1 MGMNIQS
8 LPFVDK
14 ERDLEK
20 PVIGSA
26 SPRMKDAEAEPGEKQ
41 GDLVLQADG
50 VGFLGPLPSASI
62 YQSL

>member
-1 MGMNIQS
+1 MNIQS

-20 PVIGSA
+20 PVIGPA
-26 SPRMKDAEAEPGEKQ
+26 SPRMEDAEAEPGEKQ

-50 VGFLGPLPSASI
+50 VGFLGPLSSASV